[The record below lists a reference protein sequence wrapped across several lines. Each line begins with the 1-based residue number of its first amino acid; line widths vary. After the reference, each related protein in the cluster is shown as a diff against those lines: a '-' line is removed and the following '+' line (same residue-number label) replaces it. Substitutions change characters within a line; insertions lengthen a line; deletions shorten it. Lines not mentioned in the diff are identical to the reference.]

1 MNYAT
6 EQIVGGAGRLV
17 GKTERFIESL
27 ITDEKLEV
35 RDIPLGSRFFRSIPE
50 ERLFVDSPESD
61 YLDSLN
67 TEEARDSFNFKQM
80 AEHTYQELKKLS
92 YEEAFTRFGKLKTEN
107 PNLAKKVLQVREEEE
122 LGLDSID
129 RKIKDL
135 GVTDGM
141 RAQYL
146 YRKLKKLET
155 IEERKEAWKELVRKK
170 LITDTVGTQIKFLI
184 KREAT
189 Q

>member
-1 MNYAT
+1 FYFLMIY
-6 EQIVGGAGRLV
+6 
-17 GKTERFIESL
+17 FY
-27 ITDEKLEV
+27 
-35 RDIPLGSRFFRSIPE
+35 FCF
-50 ERLFVDSPESD
+50 SD
-61 YLDSLN
+61 YRANGEWFTLPDKEIKWLSSIEEF
-67 TEEARDSFNFKQM
+67 TEEFWKKWKIIKEEGHLRLGQYYFN
-80 AEHTYQELKKLS
+80 ELYK
-92 YEEAFTRFGKLKTEN
+92 EN